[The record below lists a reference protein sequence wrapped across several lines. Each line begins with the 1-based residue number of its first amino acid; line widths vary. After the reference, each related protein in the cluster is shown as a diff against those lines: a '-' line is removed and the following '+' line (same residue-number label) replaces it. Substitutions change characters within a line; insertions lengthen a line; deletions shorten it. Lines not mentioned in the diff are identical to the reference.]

1 MKIEH
6 PICPNDPA
14 DEKENEGKN
23 IYTLKLFSG
32 EEIVCTKVRDTED
45 FLIVKLISTMVRD
58 TAVVTKLNLYAVP
71 FLLTVT
77 TESEIA
83 ILKSAIVTISIPNR
97 TVIRKYIEESK
108 NVLEKKR
115 QLNSELDK
123 EESNPSKSKESNFLP
138 M

>member
-6 PICPNDPA
+6 PICSNDPE
-14 DEKENEGKN
+14 DQEENEGKD

-45 FLIVKLISTMVRD
+45 FLIVKLISTLVRD
-58 TAVVTKLNLYAVP
+58 TAVVTKLNLSAVP

-83 ILKSAIVTISIPNR
+83 ILKSAIVTIAIPNR

-108 NVLEKKR
+108 NTLEKKR

-123 EESNPSKSKESNFLP
+123 EESNPSESKESNFLP

>member
-45 FLIVKLISTMVRD
+45 FLIVKLVSTMVRD
-58 TAVVTKLNLYAVP
+58 TAVVTKLNLYAIP
-71 FLLTVT
+71 FLMTVT
-77 TESEIA
+77 TESELA
-83 ILKSAIVTISIPNR
+83 ILKSSIVTISIPNR
-97 TVIRKYIEESK
+97 TVIQKYIEESK
-108 NVLEKKR
+108 NALEKKR
-115 QLNSELDK
+115 QLNSELDT
-123 EESNPSKSKESNFLP
+123 EESKPSESKESNFLP

>member
-6 PICPNDPA
+6 PICTNDPV

-32 EEIVCTKVRDTED
+32 EEIICTKVKDTDD
-45 FLIVKLISTMVRD
+45 FLIVKLISTIQRD
-58 TAVVTKLNLYAVP
+58 TSVVTKINLYATP

-77 TESEIA
+77 TEQEIA
-83 ILKSAIVTISIPNR
+83 ILKSSIVTIAIPNR

-108 NVLEKKR
+108 NVLEKRR

-123 EESNPSKSKESNFLP
+123 EESKPPESKESNFLP